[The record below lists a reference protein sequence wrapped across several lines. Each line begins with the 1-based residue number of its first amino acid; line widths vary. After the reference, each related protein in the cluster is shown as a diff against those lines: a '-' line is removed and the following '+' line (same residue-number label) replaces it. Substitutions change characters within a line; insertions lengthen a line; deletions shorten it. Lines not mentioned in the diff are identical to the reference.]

1 MGGYFSA
8 CGARAM
14 KSAMSYPF
22 AKSRRIA
29 PASPWRA
36 AVVGGLIGFLAAL
49 IIFAPARWMAAG
61 LFEATNGRIQLVNVR
76 GTVWTG
82 SGRVLLTGGSDSR
95 DKAVLPG
102 TFKWELRPAWAGLKL
117 QINAACCTPAPLQTR
132 LTLGWN
138 AIELTVEDGF
148 SQWPANLMVGLGTP
162 WNTIQAD
169 ANLQLT
175 TANLVFK
182 SLEGRLVVAG
192 AAQLKALDVS
202 SRLSEVKP
210 LGSYQLLFNGG
221 PMPAVELI
229 TLSGAFKLSGK
240 GSWIGPRLRFNGTAS
255 VDPDMVATFANLL
268 NIIGRRQGVQSIITI
283 G

>member
-1 MGGYFSA
+1 MGGYFGT

-14 KSAMSYPF
+14 KRPMSYSF

-29 PASPWRA
+29 PASPWRT
-36 AVVGGLIGFLAAL
+36 AVLGGLIGFLAVL
-49 IIFAPARWMAAG
+49 IIFAPARWVAAG
-61 LFEATNGRIQLVNVR
+61 LFEASNGRVQLVNVR

-102 TFKWELRPAWAGLKL
+102 TFKWALRPAWAGLKL
-117 QINAACCTPAPLQTR
+117 QINAACCTPVPLQTR
-132 LTLGWN
+132 LSLGWN
-138 AIELTVEDGF
+138 AVELTVEDGF
-148 SQWPANLMVGLGTP
+148 SQWPANLMAGLGTP

-175 TANLVFK
+175 TTNLVLK

-221 PMPAVELI
+221 PVPAIELI

-255 VDPDMVATFANLL
+255 VDQDMVATFANLL